1 MVAVAPGNLEN
12 AEVGAEISEIL
23 SSGFDTCLVFLP
35 KEYTISGLIGQ
46 KSHRKFE
53 WQRSD
58 DCGLSVDWNLRHH
71 SEQHQMK
78 ITILTSEVTK
88 TKMHFI
94 RCLYSFVK
102 IVT

>member
-23 SSGFDTCLVFLP
+23 SSGFDTCIVFLP

-53 WQRSD
+53 W
-58 DCGLSVDWNLRHH
+58 
-71 SEQHQMK
+71 
-78 ITILTSEVTK
+78 
-88 TKMHFI
+88 
-94 RCLYSFVK
+94 
-102 IVT
+102 